1 MLKAR
6 VKLGN
11 CLDVLKRFPD
21 GTVDCIVTD
30 PPYGLT
36 PVSPRGKRTKASGGF
51 MAAKWDVD
59 VPSTKIWRECLRVL
73 KPGAF
78 AFIMCSPRQ
87 DCLAKLILRLQKAGF
102 VIGYTS
108 IYWIHSQGFGKAKN
122 ISKHLDKRAGVE
134 REVVAEVPSGGGD
147 NYDAWR
153 SGEGRTDRSA
163 RHKRGTRLVTAP
175 ATEEAKRLN
184 GSYAG
189 YQPRPNLE
197 NIVVVMKPITETT
210 YIDQTLVNRKGCTWL
225 DDCRI
230 PVNPSADATQV
241 GRVMNR
247 NKRETDVSGQVWGM
261 NKAGSDRPTV
271 VQPSGRVHANVLVQD
286 DALRGAG
293 QTMSVKSTKNHTAY
307 AGVSNTR
314 MLRGRSGPDN
324 QHGDAG
330 SVSRYF
336 DLDAWFAERIG
347 DLPESAQATFPFL
360 YVAKPS
366 RREKNAGLDDL
377 QKRAKREVYDDGFN
391 TATKVDPKL
400 HTVDGMEGPPLHANS
415 HPTVK
420 SVKLMHYLVTLGSR
434 PRDIVLDPFCGSG
447 TTGVAAVTLKRNF
460 YGIEQEP
467 EYVEIAKARIRYARE
482 NRPDKTKRPEPKPP
496 TKSLWGPKC

>member
-1 MLKAR
+1 MLKVR

-36 PVSPRGKRTKASGGF
+36 PVSPRGKKTKAGGGF

-87 DCLAKLILRLQKAGF
+87 DCLAKLILRLKKAGF

-108 IYWIHSQGFGKAKN
+108 VYWIHSQGFGKAKN
-122 ISKHLDKRAGVE
+122 IGKHLDKKAGAK
-134 REVVAEVPSGGGD
+134 REVVGTSSNPNNKPGGYTGKR
-147 NYDAWR
+147 YK
-153 SGEGRTDRSA
+153 TK
-163 RHKRGTRLVTAP
+163 RHTRFGVVQDQPDQSLPV
-175 ATEEAKRLN
+175 TEEARRLD
-184 GSYAG
+184 GSDAG
-189 YQPRPNLE
+189 YQPKPNLE

-210 YIDQTLVNRKGCTWL
+210 YIDQTLANGKGCTWL

-230 PVNPSADATQV
+230 PVNLAADATQV

-247 NKRETDVSGQVWGM
+247 SKRETDVSGQVWEM
-261 NKAGSDRPTV
+261 NKSGSDRPMV
-271 VQPSGRVHANVLVQD
+271 VQPSGRVPSNVLVQD
-286 DALRGAG
+286 DALKGVG
-293 QTMSVKSTKNHTAY
+293 QSKSPKTYQRQVDGFNQTAFGKNMGQAKGT
-307 AGVSNTR
+307 VSANF
-314 MLRGRSGPDN
+314 
-324 QHGDAG
+324 GDAG

-366 RREKNAGLDDL
+366 RREKNTGLDGRPEKINDPTAL
-377 QKRAKREVYDDGFN
+377 HRGRRMAAPSRIDG
-391 TATKVDPKL
+391 APPTK
-400 HTVDGMEGPPLHANS
+400 MANS

-434 PRDIVLDPFCGSG
+434 PNDLVLDPFCGSG

-482 NRPDKTKRPEPKPP
+482 NRPSKTKRPEPKPP